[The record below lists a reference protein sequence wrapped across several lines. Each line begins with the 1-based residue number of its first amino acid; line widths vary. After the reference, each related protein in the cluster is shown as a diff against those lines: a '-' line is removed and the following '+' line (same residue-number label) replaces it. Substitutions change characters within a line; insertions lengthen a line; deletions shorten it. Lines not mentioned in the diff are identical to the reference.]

1 VTDHEDELLRSV
13 ALQNANAIL
22 LARQRAE
29 QELLQTKEALRE
41 SQERLTAALTAAGTG
56 TFRWSFEK
64 NTVQW
69 DRNLDRLFGL
79 RSSPPAQSLD
89 AFIAAIHRDDR
100 AAVLARC
107 QQAARDGSDIDMEFR
122 VVWSDGSVHWIHD
135 KAKAVCDE
143 KRRPLYL
150 TGACADIT
158 ARKETEAALR
168 EETRILELLNQ
179 TGQTLAS
186 TLQLEALVQAVTD
199 AATQICGAE
208 SGAFFFNSPSDA
220 SGTHLL
226 SLLSAAPDSAF
237 ATLGALRATSPR
249 DVTPEPPFHSHLA
262 VAVRSRTGD
271 AIGGLLL
278 LHSQRGAFTARTE
291 ELLAGVAAQAG
302 IAIDN
307 ARLYEAAQ
315 ASAEEREM
323 LLQSERAARTEAER
337 MSEVKDAFLA
347 TLSHELRTP
356 LNAIVGWSMI
366 LRTGARDGPAFEKAL
381 DTIERNARVQAQ
393 LIEDLLDMS
402 RITSGKLRLDV
413 ERIQPITV
421 VEAAVE
427 TVRPAADAKGITLE
441 TLLDPG
447 AGPVSGDPSRLQQ
460 VVWNLLSNAIKFTP
474 KDGKVQVVLERVNS
488 HIELCVADT
497 GAGIRGEFLPH
508 LFERFRQADASTTR
522 KHGGLGLG
530 LSIVKNLVE
539 LHGGTI
545 EIKSPGEGLGTT
557 AIVQLPLMV
566 AQHRGRDDGRR
577 HPSAPAA
584 TFAGFETAEL
594 RGLKVLIVDDQEDAR
609 DLLKRVLEECA
620 AEVMVATSVDEAM
633 RLLIARKPDVL
644 ISDIGMPDA
653 DGFELI
659 RRVRALGPEGGGKI
673 PAIAL
678 TAFARSEDRTRAL
691 RAGFLVHVSK
701 PVDPSEL
708 VATVA
713 SVADRVREPSTL
725 LSRPE

>member
-1 VTDHEDELLRSV
+1 
-13 ALQNANAIL
+13 
-22 LARQRAE
+22 
-29 QELLQTKEALRE
+29 
-41 SQERLTAALTAAGTG
+41 
-56 TFRWSFEK
+56 
-64 NTVQW
+64 
-69 DRNLDRLFGL
+69 
-79 RSSPPAQSLD
+79 
-89 AFIAAIHRDDR
+89 
-100 AAVLARC
+100 
-107 QQAARDGSDIDMEFR
+107 
-122 VVWSDGSVHWIHD
+122 
-135 KAKAVCDE
+135 
-143 KRRPLYL
+143 
-150 TGACADIT
+150 
-158 ARKETEAALR
+158 
-168 EETRILELLNQ
+168 
-179 TGQTLAS
+179 
-186 TLQLEALVQAVTD
+186 
-199 AATQICGAE
+199 
-208 SGAFFFNSPSDA
+208 
-220 SGTHLL
+220 
-226 SLLSAAPDSAF
+226 
-237 ATLGALRATSPR
+237 
-249 DVTPEPPFHSHLA
+249 
-262 VAVRSRTGD
+262 
-271 AIGGLLL
+271 
-278 LHSQRGAFTARTE
+278 
-291 ELLAGVAAQAG
+291 
-302 IAIDN
+302 
-307 ARLYEAAQ
+307 
-315 ASAEEREM
+315 
-323 LLQSERAARTEAER
+323 
-337 MSEVKDAFLA
+337 
-347 TLSHELRTP
+347 
-356 LNAIVGWSMI
+356 
-366 LRTGARDGPAFEKAL
+366 
-381 DTIERNARVQAQ
+381 
-393 LIEDLLDMS
+393 
-402 RITSGKLRLDV
+402 
-413 ERIQPITV
+413 
-421 VEAAVE
+421 
-427 TVRPAADAKGITLE
+427 
-441 TLLDPG
+441 
-447 AGPVSGDPSRLQQ
+447 
-460 VVWNLLSNAIKFTP
+460 VWNLLSNAIKFTP

-577 HPSAPAA
+577 HPSSPAA